1 MKIIIPLLALLVTS
15 SSFGQ
20 DSLAKLTYDAFIEQV
35 MQQHPTAHRASIIK
49 QSGDANL
56 LSSKGQFDPKLFGN
70 IDQKYFKNTQYYSNA
85 QGGVK
90 IPTWFG
96 VSAEAG
102 YTINEGAFL
111 NAQNR
116 VPDAGLWY
124 AGLRLDLGRGLIM
137 NQRRAEFEKAKVFQ
151 QGTVLEQRMLL
162 NKLKRDAS
170 IAYWK
175 WNQYYLKLKVYQD
188 AVQNAQVRFEGVKSS
203 AQFGD
208 RPYIDT
214 LEAFITVQNRS
225 VSLSQVELGYENA
238 ELLLEVYLWDQGFI
252 PLELE
257 GMIPAEVKV
266 SLDNSLLSPLDS
278 MIVNHPYVQLNRL
291 KLEQNRID
299 LKWKKEQLKPQLTLK
314 YNALSEPIG
323 GNPIADYSI
332 SNYQWGASIEYPILT
347 RKERGNV
354 RLAELKMRDQEL
366 QIALTEVD
374 VDYKVNS
381 ALNNYLQ
388 SIEQRSIIE
397 ELVQNS
403 QRLYEAEIQLFELGE
418 SSVFLI
424 NSRENKLLKTKVDL
438 IQTQNQV
445 LRLKSELE
453 YALLIVI

>member
-1 MKIIIPLLALLVTS
+1 MKIIIPLLTLLLAS
-15 SSFGQ
+15 PSFGQ
-20 DSLAKLTYDAFIEQV
+20 DSLAELTYDAFIEQV
-35 MQQHPTAHRASIIK
+35 MLQHPTAHRASIIK
-49 QSGDANL
+49 ESGDANL
-56 LSSKGQFDPKLFGN
+56 LSSRGQFDPKLFGN
-70 IDQKYFKNTQYYSNA
+70 INQKYFKNTQYYSNA

-90 IPTWFG
+90 VPTWFG

-102 YTINEGAFL
+102 YTINEGVYL
-111 NAQNR
+111 NPENR

-137 NQRRAEFEKAKVFQ
+137 DQRRAEFEKAKVFQ

-162 NKLKRDAS
+162 NELKRDAS
-170 IAYWK
+170 LAYWK
-175 WNQYYLKLKVYQD
+175 WNQYYLKVKVYQD
-188 AVQNAQVRFEGVKSS
+188 AVNNAQVRFEGIKSS

-225 VSLSQVELGYENA
+225 ISLSQVQLGYQNA
-238 ELLLEVYLWDQGFI
+238 ELQLEVYLWEQGFI
-252 PLELE
+252 PIELE
-257 GMIPAEVKV
+257 GMVPAEVKT

-278 MIVNHPYVQLNRL
+278 MIANHPYVQLNRL

-299 LKWKKEQLKPQLTLK
+299 LKWKKEQLKPELTLK
-314 YNALSEPIG
+314 YNAISEPIG
-323 GNPIADYSI
+323 NNPIAEYSI
-332 SNYQWGASIEYPILT
+332 SNYQWGASFAYPILT

-354 RLAELKMRDQEL
+354 RLAELKMQDQEL
-366 QIALTEVD
+366 QIALTQVD

-388 SIEQRSIIE
+388 SIEQRSVFE
-397 ELVQNS
+397 QLVQNS

-424 NSRENKLLKTKVDL
+424 NSRENNLLKTKIDL